1 MSSAA
6 PRPISA
12 VLKRPRPIAWAA
24 GARSDA
30 VPRRRRRALAGSAV
44 AIVEDADRLLGP
56 TWKKSQEC
64 R

>member
-30 VPRRRRRALAGSAV
+30 VPRSRRALAGSAV